1 MPRESIRYI
10 ELKTGYGDNG
20 PAWIDRVRL
29 SKSGRSIHWRG
40 KELLNIGGGGVAGNY
55 MDIETREEYWV
66 SGVKKDQRDR
76 HRTGRGP
83 VEIAPEIEQ
92 EYLKLIGKA

>member
-10 ELKTGYGDNG
+10 ELKTGYADDG
-20 PAWIDRVRL
+20 PAWINRVRL

-40 KELLNIGGGGVAGNY
+40 KELLNIGSGLSGNY
-55 MDIETREEYWV
+55 MDVATREEYWV
-66 SGVKKDQRDR
+66 SGVKKDRKDR
-76 HRTGRGP
+76 HYAGRGP